1 MKKRRNRT
9 ISDTFV
15 RHAVAGAVAVAVSV
29 MEASGISAHP
39 FLGTTWQDTAYPS
52 FGDFFTQLTP
62 ENDGKWGSVEP
73 VQGTFDWSHLSAMY
87 TLAAQRGMLVKQH
100 NMIWKGQQPAWVT
113 AGNATSAE
121 QAWFSAYAGKFSPNV
136 MDVVN
141 EPLDGAPQYASG
153 LPDGGTSSS
162 SYGGFGWVVQA
173 YKLARTDFPNA
184 TLLINDYGILASGT
198 KTAQYMALIKTLKS
212 KGLIDGIGLE
222 AHGLEHVSTQ
232 TIQTDLNTL
241 DTLGLPIYISEYD
254 LNQSNDAAQL
264 AQMKAQ
270 FPIFYTNSMVKGV
283 TLWDFAYGHTW
294 QSNANLLYANGN
306 PRPAMQWLERYVNP
320 GGTVIDS
327 GAVQTVASAAGIAT
341 GPIAIDFGGGTLR
354 YAEAGI
360 NLKNVLQIND
370 NAAFIDINGQTGAQ
384 YSGNISGGG
393 SLTIENTA
401 NSGNDSLLLAGTDSV
416 SGVTTIAGNTRLVLD
431 AITGVSGT
439 GVITGAVTVNAD
451 GSLSGNGTVANT
463 LLLAGTLAPGERTA
477 GTITVQNL
485 IINNGGKL
493 DFILNTANA
502 AAGTAGNSLVAAAD
516 VTLGSHVVVS
526 ITAGPSFGAGM
537 YHLLSFSGG
546 IANAGDINSWI
557 INGPVGFSY
566 ALTDPAGMIN
576 LSVTAVP
583 EPATLALLLLGISA
597 IALCRRRAAGSDCC
611 K

>member
-1 MKKRRNRT
+1 MKFKRNRGT
-9 ISDTFV
+9 AS
-15 RHAVAGAVAVAVSV
+15 RALRRAVLGAAIINLSV
-29 MEASGISAHP
+29 IGVDEVSAHP